1 MLSLWRNRLAR
12 SAVNRK
18 VGGSSPPRDECFF
31 YFIFIFFIDLVF
43 SSFLVSASYNIW
55 GGSFAFYFV
64 LNQEQCEGAQSY
76 EAGVMLTSG
85 SFAKRGL
92 LVLVVCLQLCVSQE
106 LEILYEQSVALRNEL
121 G

>member
-1 MLSLWRNRLAR
+1 MH
-12 SAVNRK
+12 
-18 VGGSSPPRDECFF
+18 F
-31 YFIFIFFIDLVF
+31 YFIFYFFIDLVF
-43 SSFLVSASYNIW
+43 SSFPVSASYNIW

-92 LVLVVCLQLCVSQE
+92 LDIGLLVLVVCLQLCVSQE